1 MKSDLTAAPST
12 GSPAAAA
19 GGKPRR
25 TGRWLLAGLLV
36 LLMLTVLATTL
47 VVLGLLDGARE
58 GLTFV
63 VDGEPWRLASDGDWD
78 IDGGTVLGAALAALV
93 IVTLLAA
100 VLPLALLALLLCL
113 VLPLGL
119 ALLAGALGLALGLG
133 AVLLTLALVLSPLWG
148 GALLLWLLLR
158 KPKPAVAV

>member
-100 VLPLALLALLLCL
+100 VLPLALLCL